1 MLNKN
6 KVESMD
12 KNIITVAIIA
22 LVVGAIL
29 GYAFSLSKVSELES
43 KIDKLQ
49 QELEHYK
56 TGATAEKGN
65 LVEKIKKR
73 GKLIVGTSA
82 DWPPFEYIDNNG
94 QFAGIDIEI
103 AKRIANELGVE
114 LEVKDMKFA
123 ALIESLVNGKI
134 DMILADMTPTAKRE
148 KVVDFSIPYYFSKGN
163 AVVTLKDKSLNSVE
177 DLYGKKIGV
186 QLGTIQEEW
195 AKENLEGKAE
205 IKSYDK
211 VYPDLLM
218 VLKRGDVDAIIVGD
232 KIADV
237 LTKKDASLKIA
248 FYVGGSQIGAAV
260 AVPQGAEDLKYVV
273 NSVIEKLLS
282 SGEMEKI
289 FQQEIDKWLTSQ
301 G

>member
-1 MLNKN
+1 MN
-6 KVESMD
+6 
-12 KNIITVAIIA
+12 KNIIAVAIIA
-22 LVVGAIL
+22 LIIGAVL
-29 GYAFSLSKVSELES
+29 GYIFSLSKISELES
-43 KIDKLQ
+43 KINKLQ

-56 TGATAEKGN
+56 TGAITEKEG
-65 LVEKIKKR
+65 LVEKIRKR

-82 DWPPFEYIDNNG
+82 DWPPFEYIDKNG
-94 QFAGIDIEI
+94 QFAGIDIEL
-103 AKRIANELGVE
+103 AKRIADELGVE
-114 LEVKDMKFA
+114 LEIKDMKFA

-134 DMILADMTPTAKRE
+134 DLILADMTPTAERE

-163 AVVTLKDKSLNSVE
+163 AVITLKDKSLNSEE

-237 LTKKDASLKIA
+237 LTKKDDTIKIA
-248 FYVGGSQIGAAV
+248 FYVGGTGIGAAV
-260 AVPQGAEDLKYVV
+260 AMPQGAEDLKYIV

>member
-1 MLNKN
+1 MNK
-6 KVESMD
+6 
-12 KNIITVAIIA
+12 T
-22 LVVGAIL
+22 LVVAVIISLIIGTVI
-29 GYAFSLSKVSELES
+29 GYAISLSKINQLSAKVNALQAELEKYKS
-43 KIDKLQ
+43 Q
-49 QELEHYK
+49 K
-56 TGATAEKGN
+56 TGASLAGG

-82 DWPPFEYIDNNG
+82 DWPPFEYIDKNG

-103 AKRIANELGVE
+103 AKKIAQKLGVQ

-134 DMILADMTPTAKRE
+134 DMILADMTPTAERE
-148 KVVDFSIPYYFSKGN
+148 KRVDFSIPYYFSKGN
-163 AVVTLKDKSLNSVE
+163 AVVVLKDKNINSVE

-195 AKENLEGKAE
+195 AKKNLEGKAE

-237 LTKKDASLKIA
+237 LTKKDSSIKVAM
-248 FYVGGSQIGAAV
+248 YVGGTGIGAAV

-273 NSVIEKLLS
+273 NSVIEDLLS
-282 SGEMEKI
+282 SGEMDKI
-289 FQQEIDKWLTSQ
+289 FHQEIDKWLTSQ

>member
-1 MLNKN
+1 MN
-6 KVESMD
+6 
-12 KNIITVAIIA
+12 KNIIAVAIIA
-22 LVVGAIL
+22 LIIGAVL
-29 GYAFSLSKVSELES
+29 GYIFSLSKISELES
-43 KIDKLQ
+43 KINKLQ

-56 TGATAEKGN
+56 TGAITEKEG
-65 LVEKIKKR
+65 LVEKIRKR
-73 GKLIVGTSA
+73 GKLIAGTSA
-82 DWPPFEYIDNNG
+82 DWPPFEYIDKNG
-94 QFAGIDIEI
+94 QFAGIDIEL
-103 AKRIANELGVE
+103 AKRIADELGVE
-114 LEVKDMKFA
+114 LEIKDMKFA

-134 DMILADMTPTAKRE
+134 DLILADMTPTAERE

-163 AVVTLKDKSLNSVE
+163 AVITLKDKSLNSEE

-237 LTKKDASLKIA
+237 LTKKDDTIKIA
-248 FYVGGSQIGAAV
+248 FYVGGTGIGAAV
-260 AVPQGAEDLKYVV
+260 AMPQGAEDLKYIV